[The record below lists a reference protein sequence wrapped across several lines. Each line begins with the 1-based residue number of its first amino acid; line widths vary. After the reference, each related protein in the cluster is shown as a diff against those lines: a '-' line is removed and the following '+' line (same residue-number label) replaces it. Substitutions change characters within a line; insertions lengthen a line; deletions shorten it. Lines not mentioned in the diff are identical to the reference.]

1 MNPPVITVLMS
12 VYNGRRHLPEA
23 VGSILAQSFRDFE
36 LLIIN
41 DGSTD
46 DSLEY
51 LRSLTDPRIVLVD
64 QQPNRGLLATA
75 NRGLRTARGRYVA
88 IMDQDDIAAPERL
101 ARQFARLEASPE
113 LALCGTAI
121 ETFGDRPLP
130 SWVRYLEPADLRT
143 ALLFENPFCHPT
155 VMMRHSALAT
165 VGLAYPD
172 AYPHAEE
179 YALWL
184 SLAEKHPL
192 ANLPDT
198 LLRYR
203 VHATQLS
210 RTRNREQS
218 QSIDRLVG
226 RQLDA
231 LGLPRGRRDLRVHHV
246 LGNGFYPLPGL
257 ARPLRA
263 WVDRLVQA
271 NAERHL
277 YNPAAF
283 ARQLADRGDAA
294 LERHR
299 RQLAAMPGHR
309 RLRWQLTTWLDWIR
323 RTDPR

>member
-12 VYNGRRHLPEA
+12 VYNGHRHLAES
-23 VGSILAQSFRDFE
+23 VSSILAQSFPDFE

-46 DSLEY
+46 GSLEY
-51 LRSLTDPRIVLVD
+51 LRSLADPRVVLID

-75 NRGLRTARGRYVA
+75 NRGLRIARGRYVA

-101 ARQFARLEASPE
+101 GRQFARLEAAPE
-113 LALCGTAI
+113 IALCGTAI

-130 SWVRYLEPADLRT
+130 SWVRYQEPADLRT

-155 VMMRHSALAT
+155 VMMRHRALAS
-165 VGLAYPD
+165 VGLAYPE

-184 SLAEKHPL
+184 NLAEKYPL

-218 QSIDRLVG
+218 HSIDRLVG
-226 RQLDA
+226 RQLDQ
-231 LGLPRGRRDLRVHHV
+231 LGLPSGTRDLRVHHA
-246 LGNGFYPLPGL
+246 LGNGFFPLPGL
-257 ARPLRA
+257 ARTLQA
-263 WVDRLVQA
+263 WIDRLVQA
-271 NAERHL
+271 NAARQV
-277 YNPAAF
+277 YDPSVF
-283 ARQLADRGDAA
+283 ARQLAQRGAAA
-294 LERHR
+294 LARHR
-299 RQLAAMPGHR
+299 AQLGAMPPFR
-309 RLRWQLTTWLDWIR
+309 RLLWQAATWLDWIR
-323 RTDPR
+323 HSDPR